1 MEFSK
6 LQISGTVK
14 KDVSFTTLIHS
25 FGIGVRTRGFVN
37 WVHGIQTFKTHI
49 AAREAIMAL
58 ALRSL
63 TTLASTSFTVQV
75 GHITCKRHALFVQ
88 QVDLPLETV
97 SRGLLAQVVRR
108 GTILRA
114 GRRRVVNVARESTV
128 VQERPRVPVVPLDIT
143 KMDTTLRIVS
153 SVRRDELACRR
164 TRENRGIVQRAPQA
178 TTKTKRQKPLVNAVP
193 QERLARPRGR
203 QRVTTAPLVDTK
215 TKKPRRVVNSV
226 LRAGSK
232 S

>member
-1 MEFSK
+1 
-6 LQISGTVK
+6 
-14 KDVSFTTLIHS
+14 
-25 FGIGVRTRGFVN
+25 
-37 WVHGIQTFKTHI
+37 
-49 AAREAIMAL
+49 MAL

-63 TTLASTSFTVQV
+63 TTIASTSFTVQV
-75 GHITCKRHALFVQ
+75 GHIMCKGHAFIVQ

-97 SRGLLAQVVRR
+97 SRGLLAQVVRP

-114 GRRRVVNVARESTV
+114 GRRRRVVNVVRESTV

-153 SVRRDELACRR
+153 SVRRDELACRLA
-164 TRENRGIVQRAPQA
+164 RENGGIVQRAPQA
-178 TTKTKRQKPLVNAVP
+178 TTKTKRQKPLVNGVP
-193 QERLARPRGR
+193 RERLARPRGR

-215 TKKPRRVVNSV
+215 TRKPRRVVNSV
-226 LRAGSK
+226 LWAGSK